1 MCFVLGCIVSNL
13 TSNFIAVLFFVLYT
27 VCVLYMLCKCSSP
40 SMSGCVCGLGLCVSR
55 LTCLPASLLCWFMV
69 SSASPPLAE
78 DIFFTAL
85 SMNFLLNHVPYWIW
99 SEQPPQCQPSLGE
112 PVPCRLVSQP
122 HSVMLPALQ
131 ERVTAWTSPAAIT
144 AWINAVSLVPV
155 RVNEKRLPEGQRYA
169 WIIV

>member
-1 MCFVLGCIVSNL
+1 
-13 TSNFIAVLFFVLYT
+13 
-27 VCVLYMLCKCSSP
+27 
-40 SMSGCVCGLGLCVSR
+40 
-55 LTCLPASLLCWFMV
+55 
-69 SSASPPLAE
+69 
-78 DIFFTAL
+78 
-85 SMNFLLNHVPYWIW
+85 MNFLLNHVPYWIW
-99 SEQPPQCQPSLGE
+99 SEQPPQCHPSLGE